1 MKHIYH
7 KIIIKSIN
15 YQLLDKICE
24 ILINTDNKETIF
36 IGCFKILIN
45 AYSFLEN
52 NMKCND
58 NENIIKYFDL
68 KIIPKIEQLILHNN
82 KYICEAASFLYTK
95 FKNIK

>member
-1 MKHIYH
+1 
-7 KIIIKSIN
+7 
-15 YQLLDKICE
+15 
-24 ILINTDNKETIF
+24 
-36 IGCFKILIN
+36 
-45 AYSFLEN
+45 
-52 NMKCND
+52 MKCND